1 MINDSELEMV
11 LRTSV
16 ESSARQGT
24 TLGHSSRGTAENQ
37 NIVRIAYIR
46 AEIRTRDCPDMKQ
59 DFQPFDLD
67 FRFLHKLNSQ

>member
-1 MINDSELEMV
+1 MINDTELEMV

-24 TLGHSSRGTAENQ
+24 TSGHLSRGTAENQ
-37 NIVRIAYIR
+37 ESVRIVYMR
-46 AEIRTRDCPDMKQ
+46 AEIRTRECPDLKQ

-67 FRFLHKLNSQ
+67 FWFLHKLNSQ

>member
-1 MINDSELEMV
+1 MINDNELEIV

-24 TLGHSSRGTAENQ
+24 TSGHLSRGTAENQ
-37 NIVRIAYIR
+37 ESVRIAYIR
-46 AEIRTRDCPDMKQ
+46 AEIRTREYPDMRQ
-59 DFQPFDLD
+59 DFELFDLD